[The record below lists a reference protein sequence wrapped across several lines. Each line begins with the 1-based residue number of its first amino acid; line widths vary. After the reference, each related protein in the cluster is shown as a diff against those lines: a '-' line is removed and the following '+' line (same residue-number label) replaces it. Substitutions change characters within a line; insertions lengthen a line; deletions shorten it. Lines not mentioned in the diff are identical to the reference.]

1 MPTITIKIASCGTLM
16 SDGTSSMA
24 GHMWF
29 DLDDGLGHSN
39 SSTSYGWAPVVEV
52 AVIWNKENRNPCIQ
66 TFADTA
72 EEVWKGMQG
81 KMAAGGGLPKRKRKE

>member
-39 SSTSYGWAPVVEV
+39 SSTSYGWAPVTHG
-52 AVIWNKENRNPCIQ
+52 APWG
-66 TFADTA
+66 T
-72 EEVWKGMQG
+72 
-81 KMAAGGGLPKRKRKE
+81 